1 MLSKIKERTLKLLRL
16 YRIFYIEC
24 KEMFLLTNTTFVFM
38 KSCFDRAKFGGSGRD
53 DLGFS
58 FEPEF

>member
-1 MLSKIKERTLKLLRL
+1 
-16 YRIFYIEC
+16 
-24 KEMFLLTNTTFVFM
+24 MFLFANTIFVLM
-38 KSCFDRAKFGGSGRD
+38 KSYFGRSEFGGSGRD